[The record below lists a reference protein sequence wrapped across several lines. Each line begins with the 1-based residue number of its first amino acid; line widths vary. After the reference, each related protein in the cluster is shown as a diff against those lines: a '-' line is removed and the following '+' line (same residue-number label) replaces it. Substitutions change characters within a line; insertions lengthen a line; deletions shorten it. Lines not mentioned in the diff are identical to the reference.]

1 MRRKSAALAWLPLAL
16 AACATSSSQPEC
28 PPPYE
33 EVAPVLALWR
43 ALVAPKGEAR
53 S

>member
-1 MRRKSAALAWLPLAL
+1 MRRKSGALAWLPLAL
-16 AACATSSSQPEC
+16 AACATSPSRLES
-28 PPPYE
+28 PPHE

-43 ALVAPKGEAR
+43 ALAAPKGEAR